1 MFWWFSTLPRDFMFN
16 TIKNLVYGVIKIG
29 FWGLCVAFL
38 IGTAILL
45 TKDNPTSGQGTS
57 ATKTT
62 TRGDD
67 LAHLAHNLRRSL
79 ESQAKNPDSFDL
91 MQARANL
98 STGAVCLKYRAQNS
112 FGGMSIERAGLRE
125 GDNNIM
131 IDTHPDFDDL
141 WLECIGPGSVG
152 GDAIYKIRD

>member
-1 MFWWFSTLPRDFMFN
+1 MFN
-16 TIKNLVYGVIKIG
+16 TIKNLVYGVIK
-29 FWGLCVAFL
+29 FCLYAVVFL
-38 IGTAILL
+38 IVIVFFFGNKSGSGTGG
-45 TKDNPTSGQGTS
+45 NSGVE
-57 ATKTT
+57 
-62 TRGDD
+62 TRGDQ

-79 ESQAKNPDSFDL
+79 ESQARNPDSFEL
-91 MQARANL
+91 MQARANP
-98 STGAVCLKYRAQNS
+98 STGAVCLKYRAQNG

-141 WLECIGPGSVG
+141 WLECIGTGSVG